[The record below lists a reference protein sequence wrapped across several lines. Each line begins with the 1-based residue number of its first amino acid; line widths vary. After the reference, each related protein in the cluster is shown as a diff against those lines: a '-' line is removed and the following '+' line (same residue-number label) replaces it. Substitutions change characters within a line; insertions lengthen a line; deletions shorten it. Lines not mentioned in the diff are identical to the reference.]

1 MLVQPGRRWH
11 GTPGG
16 RQRRSGTPG
25 TPSMAKALGQFTA
38 AGLLAML
45 VLAAAGTTI
54 LRRDGAAEALREARV
69 LTSVQEQ
76 AVRPHITDA
85 LVAGDR
91 AALVDL
97 DHAVRLMVLRGE
109 VERVKVWAPDGR
121 VLYADDA
128 RLIGERFTLGKDE
141 ARTLSSGVATSDV
154 SDLSAS
160 ENRLEPSGHRLLEV
174 YARTQ
179 TPSGAPLLFETY
191 LRYDSVIA
199 RGNRIWTDF
208 APALLATLLAL
219 QLLQLPLAWRLTR
232 RLQDGQRER
241 DILHDR
247 VVQASDAERRRIAGD
262 LHDGVVQTLA
272 GVSFSLAAAAVD
284 LRTAPAGSVGAAVQ
298 TISTAAEL
306 TRRSIGE
313 LRSLLVEI
321 YPPNL
326 REIGLSGALA
336 GLLTSVPDKGVIATL
351 SVPAG
356 LELAP
361 EVEELLYRATQE
373 AVRNVFTHAQA
384 DHLDIA
390 VHTEQGRAVLD
401 VRDDGRGF
409 AVLPQS
415 DQTSHFGLRL
425 LDEMTSRLDG
435 WLQIDSVPGLGT
447 TLHLEV
453 PAR

>member
-1 MLVQPGRRWH
+1 MLVQPGRRWR
-11 GTPGG
+11 GTPRP
-16 RQRRSGTPG
+16 RQRRSLPPAA
-25 TPSMAKALGQFTA
+25 PSMPRALAQFTA

-45 VLAAAGTTI
+45 VLAAVGTTI
-54 LRRDGAAEALREARV
+54 LRRDGATEALREARV
-69 LTSVQEQ
+69 LTSVQEE

-91 AALVDL
+91 AALADL
-97 DHAVRLMVLRGE
+97 DHAVRLMVLSGE

-128 RLIGERFTLGKDE
+128 RLIGQRFTLGPDE
-141 ARTLSSGVATSDV
+141 TQTLTSGVATSDV
-154 SDLSAS
+154 SDLSAP

-174 YARTQ
+174 YVRTQ

-241 DILHDR
+241 DILHER
-247 VVQASDAERRRIAGD
+247 VLQASDAERRRIAGD

-272 GVSFSLAAAAVD
+272 GVSFSLAAAAVQV
-284 LRTAPAGSVGAAVQ
+284 RTSTAGSEGAAER

-326 REIGLSGALA
+326 RDIGLSGALA
-336 GLLTSVPDKGVIATL
+336 DLMTSLPDKGVSPTL
-351 SVPAG
+351 TVAPD

-373 AVRNVFTHAQA
+373 AVRNVLTHAHA
-384 DHLDIA
+384 EHLDIV
-390 VHTEQGRAVLD
+390 VHAERGHAVLD
-401 VRDDGRGF
+401 VRDDGLGF
-409 AVLPQS
+409 VAHPQS
-415 DQTSHFGLRL
+415 ARTSHFGLRL
-425 LDEMTSRLDG
+425 LDEMATRLDG
-435 WLQIDSVPGLGT
+435 WLEIDSVPGMGT

>member
-1 MLVQPGRRWH
+1 MPR
-11 GTPGG
+11 
-16 RQRRSGTPG
+16 
-25 TPSMAKALGQFTA
+25 ALAQFTA

-45 VLAAAGTTI
+45 VLAAVGATI

-91 AALVDL
+91 AALADL
-97 DHAVRLMVLRGE
+97 DRAVRLMVLSGE

-128 RLIGERFTLGKDE
+128 RLIGQRFTLGEDE
-141 ARTLSSGVATSDV
+141 ARTLRSGVATSDV
-154 SDLSAS
+154 SDLSAQ

-174 YARTQ
+174 YARTL
-179 TPSGAPLLFETY
+179 TPRGSPLLFETY

-219 QLLQLPLAWRLTR
+219 QLLQH
-232 RLQDGQRER
+232 Q
-241 DILHDR
+241 
-247 VVQASDAERRRIAGD
+247 VQALGNRRGQLRA
-262 LHDGVVQTLA
+262 DGGVLDVLVV
-272 GVSFSLAAAAVD
+272 
-284 LRTAPAGSVGAAVQ
+284 RTSAAGSVDAAER
-298 TISTAAEL
+298 TISAAAEL

-336 GLLTSVPDKGVIATL
+336 DLMTSLPAKGVIPTL
-351 SVPAG
+351 SVAPG
-356 LELAP
+356 LELAS

-373 AVRNVFTHAQA
+373 AVRNVLTHARA
-384 DHLDIA
+384 EHLDIV
-390 VHTEQGRAVLD
+390 VHVEQGRAVLD
-401 VRDDGRGF
+401 VRDDGVGF
-409 AVLPQS
+409 VAHPQPGR
-415 DQTSHFGLRL
+415 TSHFGLRL
-425 LDEMTSRLDG
+425 LDELATRLDG
-435 WLQIDSVPGLGT
+435 WLHIDSVPGLGT